1 VGDKFI
7 LSLFN
12 YLFIIM
18 EEETI
23 QENIIKKII
32 NKTDNIEVTKVFLVN
47 IKKILEALTERSNL
61 KFDEVLQISPIFKE
75 LDDLLKQT

>member
-1 VGDKFI
+1 
-7 LSLFN
+7 
-12 YLFIIM
+12 M

-23 QENIIKKII
+23 QDNIIKKIT
-32 NKTDNIEVTKVFLVN
+32 NKTDAIEVTKVFLVN

-61 KFDEVLQISPIFKE
+61 KFDEVLQIGPIFKE

>member
-1 VGDKFI
+1 
-7 LSLFN
+7 
-12 YLFIIM
+12 M
-18 EEETI
+18 EEETT
-23 QENIIKKII
+23 QSNVIKKII

-61 KFDEVLQISPIFKE
+61 KFDEVLQIGPIFKE